1 MKASFTS
8 FFLTWKSFVMYLTA
22 VLLFV
27 ILNTQTHVRSQCLYI
42 KMYLMTLWWMRDSLL
57 QYGLLFARV
66 VHLFLRLFRTS
77 FILSWIAITLA
88 LRIFMYLTMHHCTSA
103 NVLTAAALFFMVTS
117 NHVLQHVRYIFT
129 CNMHTFK
136 ELMHFVFALYYWHQ
150 QFITEATVD
159 NPFNAP
165 LQTNARA
172 QYKNSL

>member
-1 MKASFTS
+1 M
-8 FFLTWKSFVMYLTA
+8 FVHQDVSYD
-22 VLLFV
+22 
-27 ILNTQTHVRSQCLYI
+27 I
-42 KMYLMTLWWMRDSLL
+42 MTDERFAIAIWFA
-57 QYGLLFARV
+57 LFARV

-136 ELMHFVFALYYWHQ
+136 ELMHFVFALYY
-150 QFITEATVD
+150 
-159 NPFNAP
+159 
-165 LQTNARA
+165 
-172 QYKNSL
+172 